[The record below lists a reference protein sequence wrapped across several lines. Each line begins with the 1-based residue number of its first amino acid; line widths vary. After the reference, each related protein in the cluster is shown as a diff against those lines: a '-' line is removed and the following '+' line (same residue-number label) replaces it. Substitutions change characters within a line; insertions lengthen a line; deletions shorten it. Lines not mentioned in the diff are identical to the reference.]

1 MSLLHSVEGL
11 QGFSIS
17 ATDGELGRVKD
28 AYFDDREW
36 TLRYL
41 VVDTGGWLTGRNVL
55 ITPVS
60 ITDTDWGK
68 QSIAVNL
75 TRQQVQ
81 DSPSIDTAKPVSRQQ
96 EVELYNHYGYP
107 YYWSGPYLWG
117 YTVLPGMLERT
128 PLEEPRRQ
136 ETREHMELERSRNDP
151 HLRSADEVTGYDIQA
166 TDDTIG
172 HVEDLLFDEES
183 WRIEL
188 MVVDTR
194 NWWPG
199 KKVMIPPSLIE
210 RVSWEGKSV
219 VVKVTREQVENSAEY
234 DPGRPL
240 VQRGGPEVYRSFEWH
255 T

>member
-1 MSLLHSVEGL
+1 MSLLHSIEGL

-36 TLRYL
+36 TIRYL

-55 ITPVS
+55 MSPVS
-60 ITDTDWGK
+60 IKATDWDTH
-68 QSIAVNL
+68 SLVVNL

-81 DSPSIDTAKPVSRQQ
+81 DSPSIDTAKPVTRQH
-96 EVELYNHYGYP
+96 EMEFYNHYGYP
-107 YYWSGPYLWG
+107 YYWAGPYLWG
-117 YTVLPGMLERT
+117 YTVLPGMLEQQ
-128 PLEEPRRQ
+128 PLEDPERQ
-136 ETREHMELERSRNDP
+136 EARERMELERSRNDP
-151 HLRSADEVTGYDIQA
+151 HLRSADEVIGYDIQA
-166 TDDTIG
+166 SDDTIG
-172 HVEDLLFDEES
+172 HVEDLLFDDEN

-199 KKVMIPPSLIE
+199 KKVMIPPALIE

-219 VVKVTREQVENSAEY
+219 VVKVTREQIENSAEY
-234 DPGRPL
+234 EPDRPL
-240 VQRGGPEVYRSFEWH
+240 MHHGGRDVYRGFGGRQ
-255 T
+255 